1 VISPSKRGQAAKL
14 LSIAIE
20 SLRSKASSSA
30 VRRVGPHGESRA
42 CHATGAAVL
51 IRDLE
56 PFQQAR
62 SAWDRPARWRATI
75 RLSEGVTFL
84 EAKSMAARATRRSPA
99 AIESQGQLLGLM
111 GPPA

>member
-1 VISPSKRGQAAKL
+1 
-14 LSIAIE
+14 
-20 SLRSKASSSA
+20 
-30 VRRVGPHGESRA
+30 
-42 CHATGAAVL
+42 VL

-62 SAWDRPARWRATI
+62 PAWDRPARWRAT
-75 RLSEGVTFL
+75 SEGVTFL

-111 GPPA
+111 GPAA